1 MPRFA
6 HFHLSSLSLSLHLKL
21 LSFSKGNRQTSP
33 QTINLH
39 LGFLSNRIQIEL
51 MELGSPVNW
60 LLHIVQPTLS
70 RKSIGYH
77 YFYSTVFV
85 LCTFKTCFTFGD
97 SSSPFRGWYLFR
109 RFCTFKFVAILGL
122 MYFNSASELGFHLD
136 KLNRLSPI
144 SGGLLEITIRTGLI
158 WKKMEITSGVNFKVS
173 PTTDGSSDDLVPS
186 TSPKQQ
192 PAQSL
197 DGLRYDDEQY
207 QLFAPAGAI
216 LFSTPESKAWK
227 EKVIL

>member
-1 MPRFA
+1 MT
-6 HFHLSSLSLSLHLKL
+6 SSSHATFCPLPPFISLCLSLHLKL

-39 LGFLSNRIQIEL
+39 LGFLSNRIQVLKVAPFTQYCSQLHHIADTLLQIEL

-97 SSSPFRGWYLFR
+97 SSSPFAY
-109 RFCTFKFVAILGL
+109 
-122 MYFNSASELGFHLD
+122 
-136 KLNRLSPI
+136 
-144 SGGLLEITIRTGLI
+144 
-158 WKKMEITSGVNFKVS
+158 
-173 PTTDGSSDDLVPS
+173 
-186 TSPKQQ
+186 
-192 PAQSL
+192 
-197 DGLRYDDEQY
+197 
-207 QLFAPAGAI
+207 
-216 LFSTPESKAWK
+216 
-227 EKVIL
+227 